1 MSTIDAVLFDLDDT
15 LFDRSA
21 AFQAVAS
28 LLFDCQPSI
37 RTSHS
42 KAAAVNHMIRCDRF
56 DDRFERILR
65 IWPAIEM
72 NPTQLRTWYYRSLA
86 DALRPDE
93 LALSLLAELNREEMP
108 WGVVTNGDAF
118 QHTKLRLLGIREL
131 APFVIVSGDFG
142 HEKPDPE
149 IFLEAL
155 SRLGS
160 PPPQKTLFVGDNVDT
175 DIKGAQA
182 VGMLTAW
189 ISLGRSFPTY
199 LPFPDYHVEHVAEL
213 SPVLL
218 GRQGPGAGQK

>member
-1 MSTIDAVLFDLDDT
+1 MSRIDAVLFDLDDT

-28 LLFDCQPSI
+28 LLFDSQPSI
-37 RTSHS
+37 RSSHS
-42 KAAAVNHMIRCDRF
+42 KAEAVNHMIDCDRF
-56 DDRFERILR
+56 DDRFDRILR

-72 NPTQLRTWYYRSLA
+72 NAIQLRTWYYRSLA

-93 LALSLLAELNREEMP
+93 MALSLLAELNRAGMP

-118 QHTKLRLLGIREL
+118 QHTKLRLLGIQEL
-131 APFVIVSGDFG
+131 APFVIVSGEFR

-155 SRLGS
+155 SRLGA
-160 PPPQKTLFVGDNVDT
+160 PPPQRTLFVGDNVHT
-175 DIKGAQA
+175 DIKGAQG
-182 VGMLTAW
+182 VSMLTAW
-189 ISLGRSFPTY
+189 IRLGRSFPAY
-199 LPFPDYHVEHVAEL
+199 MPLPDYQIDDVEEL

-218 GRQGPGAGQK
+218 GRQGTEVGQT